1 MKKIIFSLSCIA
13 AVCVAYGEKIATQ
26 TWVEKQI
33 SSAVSTNTLDEAS
46 VKAILESQTN
56 NDELFCDDD
65 GTCYFYKLEK
75 TADGKY
81 VNRKHILKVS
91 GEMKYGTFQGGLVI
105 ESNIPTI
112 TNGTKFAFKM
122 DGGKSVFT
130 DGKGNTF
137 AYYETL
143 MNEGVVATYLD
154 GTTESLEYTRATFTN
169 DFAWGWKDVAKGV
182 EVTLNATNGTSAY
195 LYAALWNEKTWKA
208 ITGEK
213 DTTAYTGVDAAC
225 HWATNAIYKEPTAV
239 VNFTEE

>member
-1 MKKIIFSLSCIA
+1 MKRILFLVLVVGVSVATFAGTKATHFFDLKEIA
-13 AVCVAYGEKIATQ
+13 AL
-26 TWVEKQI
+26 
-33 SSAVSTNTLDEAS
+33 STNGLDEAS
-46 VKAILESQTN
+46 VKAIVEARTN
-56 NDELFCDDD
+56 NGELLCDDD
-65 GTCYFYKLEK
+65 GPCYYYKLEK

-81 VNRKHILKVS
+81 VNRKHIFKVS
-91 GEMKYGTFQGGLVI
+91 GKMKYGTFQGGLVI

-143 MNEGVVATYLD
+143 MNKGVVTTYLD

-225 HWATNAIYKEPTAV
+225 HWATNAVYKEPTAV